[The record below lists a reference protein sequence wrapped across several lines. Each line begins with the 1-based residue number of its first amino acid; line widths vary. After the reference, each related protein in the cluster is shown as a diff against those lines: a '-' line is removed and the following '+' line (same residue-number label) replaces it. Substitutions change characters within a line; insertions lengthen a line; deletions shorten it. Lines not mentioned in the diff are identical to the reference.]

1 MSGRPSGSE
10 PETKATV
17 YVRAGDADGVRSG
30 KVPMPSGLASSLWRP
45 RMIRYMAH
53 AARNRGGKVKPV
65 AEFRTHEDGEILA
78 GASGLRVVHTPGHTA
93 GHCSLLGAGA
103 GVLFAG
109 DALATFSFRGGETGP
124 HLLPF
129 NEDASQARESLS
141 RLERLAASIVV
152 VGHGSP
158 FEGTPTEA
166 VEAARAVS
174 G

>member
-1 MSGRPSGSE
+1 M
-10 PETKATV
+10 
-17 YVRAGDADGVRSG
+17 
-30 KVPMPSGLASSLWRP
+30 
-45 RMIRYMAH
+45 
-53 AARNRGGKVKPV
+53 
-65 AEFRTHEDGEILA
+65 
-78 GASGLRVVHTPGHTA
+78 
-93 GHCSLLGAGA
+93 
-103 GVLFAG
+103 LFAG

-124 HLLPF
+124 QLLPF